1 MKKDYVKPHMVAIE
15 IECGRN
21 LLESSYVDI
30 GGTTDRFNSRRR
42 NSPFDDWYED
52 EDEKPRFGF

>member
-30 GGTTDRFNSRRR
+30 GGTTDRFNSRRHS
-42 NSPFDDWYED
+42 SPFDNWD
-52 EDEKPRFGF
+52 EDGTE